1 MSVYLSNKQVPN
13 ARSYPE
19 CHLHSKFLQAILPY
33 CAALLYKFKKELD
46 EKMRGGQLLVQQAI
60 SVHTMPSV
68 PLSVEVEGSDQ
79 HRSLSEGSFP
89 WAVLVSL
96 FLPFRT
102 LGRDLLLI
110 AQELR
115 HHDDVLSALS
125 HGTLLVLA
133 RTKDWRPNGEI
144 GDEVFV
150 KLPANYD
157 KLKDTAKHPYAI
169 IKLDEDKSC
178 AALGED
184 ERKVHGEAIVPPGY
198 TLAVPMPEFKP
209 FILATL
215 FSVEKIRIHR
225 RPEYLKI
232 IVSAGQM
239 ISASFTLAS
248 TFGDQRDRYGYAAY
262 GLSVFPYALMSLANA
277 ICCALIGEYSSR
289 HVLRTHILQEAE
301 RRTDAFFDGAIGRP
315 DPFPGI
321 IPAEGFEKKH
331 LSMKQD
337 GERKLLIMRSL
348 TGMEEQTFILDE
360 QNTQNSSD
368 TSFRVDL
375 TISPLLDGIGPTP
388 DPALS
393 RDTFLPASQQEYA
406 AILVCLLL
414 TMGLPYAVIYG
425 LTRFHDGRSTITE
438 RVMMM
443 LWLAANQLSGL
454 GIVFYSA
461 FLRISQDSLKDATSR
476 WDTWRRP
483 MGAAFR
489 WGTWHRLMDAA
500 RCNGSAVWK
509 ASWRWLKDA
518 PSLKNHFKFRREGNS
533 AKPSDAKP
541 SDWLPRAYVAFLV
554 LPAAGGLIMSTF

>member
-1 MSVYLSNKQVPN
+1 MPDHPLSAIFILSFCKQFFPTVQ
-13 ARSYPE
+13 
-19 CHLHSKFLQAILPY
+19 L
-33 CAALLYKFKKELD
+33 LLYKFKKELV
-46 EKMRGGQLLVQQAI
+46 RGQQSSNNRTPCCIALAPLSTLSPEI
-60 SVHTMPSV
+60 VFLIRRSVEIAWHLIVFYATNFVAHVASV
-68 PLSVEVEGSDQ
+68 PLSVEVEGPDQ

-150 KLPANYD
+150 K
-157 KLKDTAKHPYAI
+157 DTAKHPYAI

-198 TLAVPMPEFKP
+198 TLAVPMPGFKP

-225 RPEYLKI
+225 PPEYLKI

-262 GLSVFPYALMSLANA
+262 GLSAWKSKPSVGTTVRTARGAFVHRRSDARKGQSRAVRTSRGVVIYYDRGLRPPATRAPKLA
-277 ICCALIGEYSSR
+277 SS
-289 HVLRTHILQEAE
+289 
-301 RRTDAFFDGAIGRP
+301 F
-315 DPFPGI
+315 
-321 IPAEGFEKKH
+321 
-331 LSMKQD
+331 
-337 GERKLLIMRSL
+337 L
-348 TGMEEQTFILDE
+348 TACFNTFILDE

-368 TSFRVDL
+368 MSFRVDL

-414 TMGLPYAVIYG
+414 AMGLPYAVIYG

-461 FLRISQDSLKDATSR
+461 FLRIPQDSLKDATSR

-489 WGTWHRLMDAA
+489 WSTWHRLMDAA
-500 RCNGSAVWK
+500 RRNGSAVWK

-518 PSLKNHFKFRREGNS
+518 PSLKNHFKFRREGNSAKPSEGNS